1 MQTPKPRPGSLEL
14 PQKKSPAATPK
25 TARKLKSSES
35 DPVSSPNPKIR
46 TPKTQSP
53 KVVADR
59 RSPRTP
65 VNEIQKKRTGR
76 TAEVA
81 SQISQLQ
88 EELKRAKEQLNASE
102 ALKKEAQHEAE
113 ETKQHLMEINASED
127 SRIDE
132 LRKLSQERDKAWQS
146 ELEAMQR
153 QHAVDSAALA
163 SSMNEVQKLKAQLS
177 ESESIENL
185 RMELNETL
193 SLVEELRGELLD
205 AKEGEA
211 RAHEI
216 VSGTE
221 KQLEI
226 ANLKLEMLRSDGMKM
241 SEACN
246 SLTTELEQSKSEVK
260 SLEQLVRQLEEDN
273 ETRGTTNEDSSSVE
287 QLKEEINAAKQE
299 ISQLKS
305 AVEVT
310 ERRYHEEYIQSTL
323 QIRTAYEQ
331 VEVVKSGYA
340 EREAEL
346 GEELKRT
353 KAERESLHER
363 LMDKEAKLRILIDE
377 NELLNLKI
385 KEKEEVNLNLE
396 NSLNQNE
403 PEHTDELK
411 KLESDVMELRANLMD
426 KEMELQSVMSQNE
439 SLRNEME
446 TMQSEKNK
454 VINEALEKLRSL
466 TEEADKSGK
475 RAENAT
481 EQLGAAQVTNTEL
494 EAELRRLKVQC
505 DQWRK
510 AAEAAATMLSG
521 GNNNNNSNGK
531 YVERTGSL
539 ESPLRRRNVNMSPY
553 MDETDDELSS
563 PKKKNG
569 SMLKKIGVLLKK
581 SQK

>member
-1 MQTPKPRPGSLEL
+1 MQSPKPRPGSLE
-14 PQKKSPAATPK
+14 KKSPTATPR
-25 TARKLKSSES
+25 TARKLKTAET

-46 TPKTQSP
+46 TPKAQSP

-59 RSPRTP
+59 RSPKTP
-65 VNEIQKKRTGR
+65 INEIQKKRTG
-76 TAEVA
+76 TTPEVA

-88 EELKRAKEQLNASE
+88 EELKKAKEQLSASE
-102 ALKKEAQHEAE
+102 ASKKEAQDEAD
-113 ETKQHLMEINASED
+113 ETKQQLIEINASED

-132 LRKLSQERDKAWQS
+132 LRKLSQERDRTWQS

-153 QHAVDSAALA
+153 QHAMDSTALA
-163 SSMNEVQKLKAQLS
+163 SAMSEVQKLKAQLS
-177 ESESIENL
+177 ESESLENL
-185 RMELNETL
+185 RMELDKTL
-193 SLVEELRGELLD
+193 SLVEELREEVYD

-216 VSGTE
+216 VSATE

-226 ANLKLEMLRSDGMKM
+226 ANLTLEMLRSDGMTM

-246 SLTTELEQSKSEVK
+246 ALTTELEQSKSEVK
-260 SLEQLVRQLEEDN
+260 SLEQLVRQLEEED
-273 ETRGTTNEDSSSVE
+273 EDSSSVE
-287 QLKEEINAAKQE
+287 ELKEEINVARHE

-310 ERRYHEEYIQSTL
+310 ERRYQEEYVQSTL
-323 QIRTAYEQ
+323 QIRSAYEQ
-331 VEVVKSGYA
+331 VEAVKS
-340 EREAEL
+340 EL

-353 KAERESLHER
+353 KVEREALHER
-363 LMDKEAKLRILIDE
+363 LMDKEAKVRILADE

-385 KEKEEVNLNLE
+385 KETEEV
-396 NSLNQNE
+396 
-403 PEHTDELK
+403 TGELK
-411 KLESDVMELRANLMD
+411 KLESDLMELRGNLMD

-439 SLRNEME
+439 SVRSEME
-446 TMQSEKNK
+446 KVQSEKNK
-454 VINEALEKLRSL
+454 AMDEALERLESL
-466 TEEADKSGK
+466 KEEADKNGN

-481 EQLGAAQVTNTEL
+481 EQLEAAQVTNTEL
-494 EAELRRLKVQC
+494 EGELRRLKVQC

-521 GNNNNNSNGK
+521 GNNNNRDGK

-539 ESPLRRRNVNMSPY
+539 ESPLRRNVNMSPY
-553 MDETDDELSS
+553 MDENDDDLSS

-569 SMLKKIGVLLKK
+569 SMLKKFGVLLKK

>member
-1 MQTPKPRPGSLEL
+1 MQSPKPRPRSLEV
-14 PQKKSPAATPK
+14 PQKKSPTASTK
-25 TARKLKSSES
+25 TARKLKTTETN
-35 DPVSSPNPKIR
+35 PVSSPNPKIR
-46 TPKTQSP
+46 TPKAQSP

-59 RSPRTP
+59 CSPRTP

-76 TAEVA
+76 TPEVA

-88 EELKRAKEQLNASE
+88 EELKKAKEQLSASE
-102 ALKKEAQHEAE
+102 ASKKEAQDEAN
-113 ETKQHLMEINASED
+113 ETKHQLMEINASED

-132 LRKLSQERDKAWQS
+132 LRKLSQERDKTWQS

-153 QHAVDSAALA
+153 QHAMDSTSLA
-163 SSMNEVQKLKAQLS
+163 SAMSEVQKLKAQLS
-177 ESESIENL
+177 ESESLENL
-185 RMELNETL
+185 RML
-193 SLVEELRGELLD
+193 SLVEELRVELYD

-216 VSGTE
+216 VSSTE

-226 ANLKLEMLRSDGMKM
+226 ANLTLEMLRSDGMKV

-246 SLTTELEQSKSEVK
+246 ALTTELEQSKSEVK
-260 SLEQLVRQLEEDN
+260 SLEKLVRQLEED
-273 ETRGTTNEDSSSVE
+273 SSSVE
-287 QLKEEINAAKQE
+287 ELKEEINAARDE

-310 ERRYHEEYIQSTL
+310 ERRYQEEYVQSTM
-323 QIRTAYEQ
+323 QIRSAY
-331 VEVVKSGYA
+331 

-353 KAERESLHER
+353 KGEREALHER
-363 LMDKEAKLRILIDE
+363 LMDKEAKVRILADE

-385 KEKEEVNLNLE
+385 KETEGRGVT
-396 NSLNQNE
+396 S
-403 PEHTDELK
+403 ELK
-411 KLESDVMELRANLMD
+411 KVETDLME

-439 SLRNEME
+439 SLRSEME
-446 TMQSEKNK
+446 KMRSEKNK
-454 VINEALEKLRSL
+454 ALERVESL
-466 TEEADKSGK
+466 KEEADKSVK
-475 RAENAT
+475 RGEKAME
-481 EQLGAAQVTNTEL
+481 ELGAAQVSNTEL
-494 EAELRRLKVQC
+494 EGELRRLKVQC

-510 AAEAAATMLSG
+510 AAEAAATMISD
-521 GNNNNNSNGK
+521 GNKNGNGK

-539 ESPLRRRNVNMSPY
+539 ESPLRRNVRMSPY
-553 MDETDDELSS
+553 MDETDDDLSS

-569 SMLKKIGVLLKK
+569 SMLKKFGVLLKK

>member
-1 MQTPKPRPGSLEL
+1 MQTPKQRPGSLEV
-14 PQKKSPAATPK
+14 PQKKSPTATPR
-25 TARKLKSSES
+25 TARKLKTAEA

-59 RSPRTP
+59 RSPKTP
-65 VNEIQKKRTGR
+65 VNEIQKRRTWG
-76 TAEVA
+76 TPEVA
-81 SQISQLQ
+81 ASQLSQLQ
-88 EELKRAKEQLNASE
+88 EELKKAKEELSASE
-102 ALKKEAQHEAE
+102 AYKKQAQDEAN
-113 ETKQHLMEINASED
+113 ETKQQLMEINASED

-153 QHAVDSAALA
+153 QHAMDSAALA
-163 SSMNEVQKLKAQLS
+163 SAMNEVQKLKAQLS
-177 ESESIENL
+177 ESESVENL

-193 SLVEELRGELLD
+193 SLVEELRGELYD

-216 VSGTE
+216 VSATE

-226 ANLKLEMLRSDGMKM
+226 ANLTLEMLRSDGMKM

-246 SLTTELEQSKSEVK
+246 ALTTELEQSKSEVK
-260 SLEQLVRQLEEDN
+260 SLEQLVRQLEEERGNNTN
-273 ETRGTTNEDSSSVE
+273 EEDSSAVE
-287 QLKEEINAAKQE
+287 ELKEEINVARQE

-323 QIRTAYEQ
+323 QIRSAYEQ
-331 VEVVKSGYA
+331 VEEVKSGYA
-340 EREAEL
+340 QREAEL
-346 GEELKRT
+346 DEELKKT
-353 KAERESLHER
+353 KAERDALHER
-363 LMDKEAKLRILIDE
+363 LMDKEAKLRILVDE

-385 KEKEEVNLNLE
+385 KEIEEVNLE
-396 NSLNQNE
+396 NS
-403 PEHTDELK
+403 ELK
-411 KLESDVMELRANLMD
+411 KVESDMMELRANLMD

-439 SLRNEME
+439 SLRSEME
-446 TMQSEKNK
+446 KMQSEKDK
-454 VINEALEKLRSL
+454 AIAEALEKLGSL
-466 TEEADKSGK
+466 TEEADKSVK
-475 RAENAT
+475 RAENAR

-510 AAEAAATMLSG
+510 AAEAAASMLSG

-539 ESPLRRRNVNMSPY
+539 ESPLRRNVNMMSPY
-553 MDETDDELSS
+553 RDETDDDLSS

-569 SMLKKIGVLLKK
+569 SMLKKFGVLLKK